1 MNRPQIVR
9 TFILFAFLA
18 VFAGAA
24 NVQVIEGDAAGTW
37 DLSAKKLR
45 AMAAV
50 YLAELG
56 YVPSSEIANV
66 AVSFSAS
73 GPANRTIQMKKFTA
87 NGQVEESS
95 VVIAQ
100 MDDVDEAVEEL
111 LTKSFY
117 HAPKIYESERPYE
130 VFFMDPEYIDVDDS
144 MANLAARYT
153 EMALGELGYGLA
165 EESRRATRLQM
176 YLVKLK
182 DAYWL
187 GMIRMEGS
195 KVVKGAHKKFTM
207 NDDLDVITYS
217 LTNKVMDLIVRPAE
231 SSPEVVNYTSTH
243 ESSCRAT
250 SEVESVSGFFA
261 ALFVDLLC
269 HLSDYVGMEVAAG
282 SKNLYGEWNPDMRLG
297 FMWGFSDNHTWIWGL
312 DYAGTMGATRSRW
325 SFESIHRFSQ
335 AKGLFVDFIWGW
347 GVDGKNDGWY
357 LGGDVGYNL
366 LASAT
371 KGHWLSLMVRYD
383 WTFGEYWNEG
393 GRFSANL
400 VYNVRG
406 YFSD

>member
-1 MNRPQIVR
+1 MNHPRQQDQNLRDALRQEEAALPQMPADLNARLMQRMESEQPKHSR
-9 TFILFAFLA
+9 TMWRWIAAAACLLLLIGIGYTLLPKEQQDEPLTAQKTVEPQTEAPKAEPEPQAEEPQQQLA
-18 VFAGAA
+18 KAE
-24 NVQVIEGDAAGTW
+24 VQPSQK
-37 DLSAKKLR
+37 SAKKQRKVTMKL
-45 AMAAV
+45 V
-50 YLAELG
+50 ELI
-56 YVPSSEIANV
+56 P
-66 AVSFSAS
+66 
-73 GPANRTIQMKKFTA
+73 
-87 NGQVEESS
+87 
-95 VVIAQ
+95 
-100 MDDVDEAVEEL
+100 
-111 LTKSFY
+111 
-117 HAPKIYESERPYE
+117 
-130 VFFMDPEYIDVDDS
+130 
-144 MANLAARYT
+144 
-153 EMALGELGYGLA
+153 
-165 EESRRATRLQM
+165 
-176 YLVKLK
+176 
-182 DAYWL
+182 
-187 GMIRMEGS
+187 
-195 KVVKGAHKKFTM
+195 
-207 NDDLDVITYS
+207 
-217 LTNKVMDLIVRPAE
+217 
-231 SSPEVVNYTSTH
+231 
-243 ESSCRAT
+243 T
-250 SEVESVSGFFA
+250 SEAESVSGFFA